1 MIRRPSEPITTG
13 TPRVVSTALGVTLC
27 IVLTT
32 LLDGELLA
40 ERHGDSSF
48 SVVALHGWGRTRA
61 DWNPVL
67 SGLDAIAIDLPGHGA
82 TQAPATAWGSPQ
94 YADHVLAAL
103 DRELDGEDRKIV
115 LLAHSFGGRV
125 GIHMAAHR
133 PELFS
138 RLVFT
143 GVPFIRPTGSGKSPA
158 LFRVAKRL
166 HRLGLLPDSAM
177 NHYRERYGSADYRD
191 AHGIM
196 REIFVKVVNEN
207 YDAEI
212 ATVADAQI
220 PMDLVWGSEDTAAP
234 LSANA
239 VVADRVPSAQ
249 LEVINGSGHLLDGP
263 LRGALITAV
272 KKAVADT

>member
-1 MIRRPSEPITTG
+1 M
-13 TPRVVSTALGVTLC
+13 
-27 IVLTT
+27 LTT

-40 ERHGDSSF
+40 ERHGGPSF

-67 SGLDAIAIDLPGHGA
+67 NGLDAIAIDLPGHGA
-82 TQAPATAWGSPQ
+82 TPAPATAWGSPE
-94 YADHVLAAL
+94 YAEHILAAL
-103 DRELDGEDRKIV
+103 ARELGDEDRKIV

-125 GIHMAAHR
+125 GIHMAALR
-133 PELFS
+133 PDLFS
-138 RLVFT
+138 RLIFT
-143 GVPFIRPTGSGKSPA
+143 GVPFIRPTGAGKSPV
-158 LFRVAKRL
+158 LFRIAKRL
-166 HRLGLLPDSAM
+166 HRLELLPDSVM
-177 NHYRERYGSADYRD
+177 NQYRERYGSADYRD

-207 YDAEI
+207 YDAAI
-212 ATVADAQI
+212 ATVADARI

-239 VVADRVPSAQ
+239 VIADQVPSAQ
-249 LEVINGSGHLLDGP
+249 LDVINGSGHMLDTP
-263 LRGALITAV
+263 MRGALITAV